1 MAQTRIKKNGSNLAQ
16 ESGRT
21 DLEIGLR
28 DMESGF
34 RKKAP
39 TRGKGWPRIGEP
51 TEKQLAALNR
61 SRNGDSRLDAV
72 QRRSWILE
80 RIMDYSMLD
89 LRKLYRETFDVN
101 RRTETSDFQHVFEMM
116 EAALFEE
123 AKAVRR
129 LLVNR
134 ADHIYG
140 KAVQDKDYK
149 LALAAT
155 KEMGDL
161 TGVHKEVVESSVDLS
176 TKVVTVEFPD
186 GVVVDA
192 SGASG
197 GALPEGGTP
206 ALPMGADAMPEGS
219 DS

>member
-28 DMESGF
+28 DMEGGF

-51 TEKQLAALNR
+51 TEKQLEALNR

-89 LRKLYRETFDVN
+89 LRKLYREAFDVN
-101 RRTETSDFQHVFEMM
+101 RRTEASDFQHVFEMM

-197 GALPEGGTP
+197 GALPEAGTSGSI
-206 ALPMGADAMPEGS
+206 ALPEGS